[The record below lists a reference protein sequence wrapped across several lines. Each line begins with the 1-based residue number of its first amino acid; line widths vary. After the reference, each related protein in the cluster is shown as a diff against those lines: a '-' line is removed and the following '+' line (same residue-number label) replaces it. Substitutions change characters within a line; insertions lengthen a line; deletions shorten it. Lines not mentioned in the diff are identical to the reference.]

1 MSMTKLEAV
10 NRILEAIGEDPVSS
24 LRSGLSDAEIAERF
38 LDRTSKQIQRRG
50 WHCNTEHNLRLI
62 PDNQGYIYLPG
73 NTLKVDSVG
82 ESGRIDVV
90 KRGKRLYERRKKTF
104 VFDQPI
110 YVEIILELPW
120 DDMDFALQD
129 FISALAAQKYQASVM
144 GSVALDQAFTSR
156 EVQEAWI
163 SLLENEADNED
174 TNIIDH
180 SLVGRDITYRN
191 TRPRRGL

>member
-24 LRSGLSDAEIAERF
+24 LKSGLSDAETAERF

-62 PDNQGYIYLPG
+62 PDNQGYIQLPG

-82 ESGRIDVV
+82 KSRHIDVV

-104 VFDQPI
+104 IFNQPI
-110 YVEIILELPW
+110 FVEIILELPW
-120 DDMDFALQD
+120 DDLDFALQD

-144 GSVALDQAFTSR
+144 GSVALDQTFTSR
-156 EVQEAWI
+156 DVQEAWI
-163 SLLENEADNED
+163 ALLENEADNED
-174 TNIIDH
+174 SNIIDYN
-180 SLVGRDITYRN
+180 LMGRDIARRN
-191 TRPRRGL
+191 TSPRRGL